1 MPMKP
6 TKFLLLLLLAIFA
19 VVSSVAQMRGDKQE
33 DYRFT
38 DLITIPTTDV
48 KDQHQT
54 GTCWSFAG
62 VSLLES
68 EIVRQGGMAI
78 ELSPMFIVYHTYLE
92 KADKFVRMHG
102 KTNFSGGGAFH
113 DVTNVVRKQ
122 GIVPYGVYTGLNY
135 GEEKHSHGE
144 LEGMLSAQVESVVKN
159 PNRKLTP
166 VWRESI
172 RKSLTTYLGEY
183 PETFEYNGESYTPVR
198 FSREVVGLNMDDYV
212 ELTSFTHHPF
222 YEKFIL
228 EIPDNW
234 SWDAVYNLPL
244 DELMEVIDYAL
255 INGYSLG
262 WAADVSERGFMS
274 SNRGVAVVPARKTA
288 DMSDTE
294 LSRWEALTH
303 RQQEDELYRQSG
315 PLEEAEITQ
324 EMRQLAFDNFQ
335 TTDDH
340 GMHIIGLSR
349 DQDGNTFYKI
359 KNSWGSYNLYNGYFY
374 ASRSYMEYKTITF
387 MLHKDGIPEHIRKKL
402 DI

>member
-1 MPMKP
+1 MKP
-6 TKFLLLLLLAIFA
+6 TLFQILLLSAIFA
-19 VVSSVAQMRGDKQE
+19 VYTGYGQVRGDKQE

-38 DLITIPTTDV
+38 DLITIESSDV

-68 EIVRQGGMAI
+68 EIIRQGGKPI
-78 ELSPMFIVYHTYLE
+78 ELSPMFVVYHTYLQ

-113 DVTNVVRKQ
+113 DVTNVVREY
-122 GIVPYGVYTGLNY
+122 GIVPYEVYTGLHY

-144 LEGMLSAQVESVVKN
+144 LEGMLTAQVESVIKN
-159 PNRKLTP
+159 TNRKLTP
-166 VWRESI
+166 AWRESVQ
-172 RKSLTTYLGEY
+172 KSITSYLGAY
-183 PETFEYNGESYTPVR
+183 PEKFEYNDETYTPVQ
-198 FSREVVGLNMDDYV
+198 FAREVVGLNMDDYV

-244 DELMEVIDYAL
+244 EELMEVIDYAL
-255 INGYSLG
+255 VNGYSLG

-274 SNRGVAVVPARKTA
+274 SHRGVAVIPARNTA

-294 LSRWEALTH
+294 LSRWEALTS

-315 PLEEAEITQ
+315 PLEEAVITQ

-340 GMHIIGLSR
+340 GMHIVGMAR
-349 DQDGNTFYKI
+349 DQKGNCFYKI

-374 ASRSYMEYKTITF
+374 ASRPYMEYKTITF
-387 MLHKDGIPEHIRKKL
+387 MLHKDGIPEYIRKKL